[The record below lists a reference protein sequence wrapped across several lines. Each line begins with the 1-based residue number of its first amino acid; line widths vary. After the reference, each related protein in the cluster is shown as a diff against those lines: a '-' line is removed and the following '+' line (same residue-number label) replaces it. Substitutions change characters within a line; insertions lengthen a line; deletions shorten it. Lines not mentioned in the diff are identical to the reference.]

1 MSCANHVY
9 VFMLFVM
16 TEMLFETVF
25 GSPPEAE
32 NGFKQERLHQEIQ
45 AGFAEISFQMVKK
58 KKATGKTR
66 AVCCFLD
73 NDGSVSCAGLRRH
86 F

>member
-1 MSCANHVY
+1 MCKPCIY
-9 VFMLFVM
+9 LVFMLFVM

-58 KKATGKTR
+58 KATGKTR